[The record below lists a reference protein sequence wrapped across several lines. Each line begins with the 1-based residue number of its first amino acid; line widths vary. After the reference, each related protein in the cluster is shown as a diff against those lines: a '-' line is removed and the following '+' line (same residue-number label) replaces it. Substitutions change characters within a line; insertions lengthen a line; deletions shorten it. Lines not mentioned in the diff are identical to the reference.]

1 MIFITGVIITL
12 ELVIAIFDATI
23 YQTLEIIM
31 GGTRL
36 GRRVQNIK
44 RRAGRT
50 S

>member
-12 ELVIAIFDATI
+12 ELVIAIFGAMT

-31 GGTRL
+31 GGARIGKRL
-36 GRRVQNIK
+36 QNVK